1 MGGKGSQRG
10 SWSDEEKAAKT
21 KAPEERRQGKSLSFY
36 INDLVKLKSSAQNL
50 GVSESDY
57 VRTLI
62 HREEA
67 ETITKIAI
75 QLKNH
80 YEIQERNIEKFEEDI
95 QEMKR
100 EQANLLENLK
110 RLGIKINR

>member
-10 SWSDEEKAAKT
+10 PWSEEQKEAKT
-21 KAPEERRQGKSLSFY
+21 KAPQERRTGKSLSFY
-36 INDLVKLKSSAQNL
+36 LEDLVKLKSTADNL
-50 GVSESDY
+50 GVSQSDY

-62 HREEA
+62 HREDG